1 MDPTTP
7 EPRRTPGMEPS
18 WMAVIGQEFDQPYM
32 VALREFLRAEK
43 SQHVVYPPGAEMF
56 NAFWHTPFDA
66 VRVVILGQDPY
77 HGPGQAHGLCFSVRR
92 GVPPP
97 PSLMNI
103 FQELQS
109 DGRIPARPAHGEL
122 TSWADQGVF
131 LLNTCLSVRA
141 GQAASHQ
148 GRGWETFTDRV
159 IAELNARREG
169 LVFLLWGAP
178 AGRKAVMIDARRHLI
193 LTAPH
198 PSPLSAHRGFFG
210 CRHFS
215 ATDAHLVARGQAPI
229 DWRLPP

>member
-1 MDPTTP
+1 
-7 EPRRTPGMEPS
+7 
-18 WMAVIGQEFDQPYM
+18 
-32 VALREFLRAEK
+32 
-43 SQHVVYPPGAEMF
+43 
-56 NAFWHTPFDA
+56 
-66 VRVVILGQDPY
+66 
-77 HGPGQAHGLCFSVRR
+77 
-92 GVPPP
+92 
-97 PSLMNI
+97 MNI

-148 GRGWETFTDRV
+148 GRGWETFTDSV
-159 IAELNARREG
+159 ILELNARREG

-178 AGRKAVMIDARRHLI
+178 AGRKAAMIDARRHLI

-198 PSPLSAHRGFFG
+198 PSPLSAHRGFLG

-215 ATDAHLVARGQAPI
+215 ATDAHLATRGEAPI